1 MLLDE
6 NIVTQLKEYFKVINR
21 PISFR
26 VKNIDKDMT
35 SFLEEMLKTS
45 DKFNIVKDETL
56 AYRDNSF
63 EIFDVDKPTG
73 IVFSG
78 IPAGHE
84 FNSFILAIL
93 SIFGLGAK
101 LTNEQLEKIKS
112 IKEKT
117 VIEVFVTLSCTF
129 CPDVVQSLN
138 RIALNNEFITTNT
151 IDGNK
156 YIEEAR
162 EKNILASPSVFLNGK
177 FVTSGAQ
184 SVDKLIEAIIK

>member
-112 IKEKT
+112 IKEKI

>member
-21 PISFR
+21 PINFH
-26 VKNIDKDMT
+26 VKNINENMS

-45 DKFNIVKDETL
+45 DKFSIIKDETL
-56 AYRDNSF
+56 PYRDNSF

-73 IVFSG
+73 MIFSSVPG
-78 IPAGHE
+78 GHE

-101 LTNEQLEKIKS
+101 LTNEQIDKIKS
-112 IKEKT
+112 IKEKK

-138 RIALNNEFITTNT
+138 RIALNSEFITTNT
-151 IDGNK
+151 IDGNE
-156 YIEEAR
+156 YIAEAR
-162 EKNILASPSVFLNGK
+162 EKNVLASPSIFINGK

-184 SVDKLIEAIIK
+184 STDKLIEAIIK

>member
-101 LTNEQLEKIKS
+101 LTNEQLKKIKS

>member
-1 MLLDE
+1 M
-6 NIVTQLKEYFKVINR
+6 
-21 PISFR
+21 
-26 VKNIDKDMT
+26 
-35 SFLEEMLKTS
+35 
-45 DKFNIVKDETL
+45 
-56 AYRDNSF
+56 
-63 EIFDVDKPTG
+63 
-73 IVFSG
+73 
-78 IPAGHE
+78 
-84 FNSFILAIL
+84 
-93 SIFGLGAK
+93 GAK

-129 CPDVVQSLN
+129 YPDVVQSLN

>member
-63 EIFDVDKPTG
+63 EIFDIDKPTG

-101 LTNEQLEKIKS
+101 LTNEQLEKIKN

>member
-6 NIVTQLKEYFKVINR
+6 NIVTQLKEYFKVVNR

>member
-26 VKNIDKDMT
+26 VKNIDKDTT

-56 AYRDNSF
+56 VYRDNSF

>member
-93 SIFGLGAK
+93 SIFSLGAK